1 MAEKQA
7 PITEEIR
14 RVRAQSRFVRGSAR
28 KARVVLVHIRGKSV
42 VQARAALQFTPRAAA
57 RDILATLESAAANA
71 EANHDLD
78 PNTLRVEE
86 AYADEGPTL
95 KRWQPR
101 ARGRAMRIR
110 KRSCHLT
117 VVLRHDPKLEAAAE
131 ATSGGRRGAAA
142 KATIEATQRAR
153 RTGKA
158 VASEAAVETDAPA
171 ADAPAPKRRRG
182 KAAAPAPAAAATTEE
197 TTADETV
204 VDEAPAATAVE
215 APAVEAPAETE
226 EATEEAPT
234 AEVASDDESKPKEE
248 EV

>member
-1 MAEKQA
+1 MADKQA
-7 PITEEIR
+7 PITEEIM

-57 RDILATLESAAANA
+57 KDILATLESAAANA

-131 ATSGGRRGAAA
+131 ATGGRRGAAA

-158 VASEAAVETDAPA
+158 VAPEAAVETDAPTA
-171 ADAPAPKRRRG
+171 TDAPAPKRRRG
-182 KAAAPAPAAAATTEE
+182 KAAAAADVSAAVTEE
-197 TTADETV
+197 APVDETV
-204 VDEAPAATAVE
+204 ADEAPAA
-215 APAVEAPAETE
+215 EAPAEAAAE
-226 EATEEAPT
+226 DVQAPEA
-234 AEVASDDESKPKEE
+234 ASDDESTPKEE

>member
-1 MAEKQA
+1 MADKQA
-7 PITEEIR
+7 PITEEIM

-57 RDILATLESAAANA
+57 KDILATLESAAANA

-131 ATSGGRRGAAA
+131 ATGGRRGAAA

-158 VASEAAVETDAPA
+158 VAPEAAVEADAPTA
-171 ADAPAPKRRRG
+171 TDAPAPKRRRG
-182 KAAAPAPAAAATTEE
+182 KAAAAADVSAPVTEE
-197 TTADETV
+197 APVDETV
-204 VDEAPAATAVE
+204 ADEAPVA
-215 APAVEAPAETE
+215 EAPAEAAAE
-226 EATEEAPT
+226 DVQAAEA
-234 AEVASDDESKPKEE
+234 ASDDESTPKEE

>member
-1 MAEKQA
+1 MA
-7 PITEEIR
+7 PSTTETEPK
-14 RVRAQSRFVRGSAR
+14 RVRAQAKYVRGSAR
-28 KARVVLVHIRGKSV
+28 KARVVLEHIRGKSV
-42 VQARAALQFTPRAAA
+42 VQARAALAFTPRAAA
-57 RDILATLESAAANA
+57 REILAALESAAANA

-78 PNTLRVEE
+78 PNEMRIDE

-117 VVLRHDPKLEAAAE
+117 LVLKHDPSLAAAAAKE
-131 ATSGGRRGAAA
+131 GGRRSGGAA

-158 VASEAAVETDAPA
+158 VAPEAAAETDATTA
-171 ADAPAPKRRRG
+171 TDAPEATPAPKKRRA
-182 KAAAPAPAAAATTEE
+182 KAATPAPEPAAVTEETTVEESAADEVAPEEAPAAEAPAPAAEE
-197 TTADETV
+197 
-204 VDEAPAATAVE
+204 EAPAAE
-215 APAVEAPAETE
+215 A
-226 EATEEAPT
+226 
-234 AEVASDDESKPKEE
+234 ASDDESTPKEE

>member
-1 MAEKQA
+1 MAEKKA
-7 PITEEIR
+7 PITEEIK

-57 RDILATLESAAANA
+57 KDILATLESAAANA

-117 VVLRHDPKLEAAAE
+117 VVLRHDPSLETAAATT
-131 ATSGGRRGAAA
+131 AGGRRGGAA

-158 VASEAAVETDAPA
+158 VTPEATVEADAPA
-171 ADAPAPKRRRG
+171 ATAAPAPKRRRA
-182 KAAAPAPAAAATTEE
+182 KAAADAPAAVTEE
-197 TTADETV
+197 AVTEERTADESV
-204 VDEAPAATAVE
+204 
-215 APAVEAPAETE
+215 E
-226 EATEEAPT
+226 EATVEQAAAEQPAEA
-234 AEVASDDESKPKEE
+234 AHEDESTPKEE

>member
-1 MAEKQA
+1 MAETT
-7 PITEEIR
+7 PTEEIK

-57 RDILATLESAAANA
+57 KDILATLESAAANA

-117 VVLRHDPKLEAAAE
+117 LVLRHDPKLEAAAE
-131 ATSGGRRGAAA
+131 ATGGRRGAAA

-158 VASEAAVETDAPA
+158 AAPEAVAETDAPVA
-171 ADAPAPKRRRG
+171 TDAPEATEAPKPKRRRG
-182 KAAAPAPAAAATTEE
+182 GKAAAEAPATEAVTEEAAAAPAVAESDAEEAQAA
-197 TTADETV
+197 
-204 VDEAPAATAVE
+204 EAPADAAPEETPAAE
-215 APAVEAPAETE
+215 AA
-226 EATEEAPT
+226 
-234 AEVASDDESKPKEE
+234 ASDDESKPKEE